1 MGMGSM
7 NGGGRRGLVAEINVT
22 PLVDVM
28 LVLLIIFMVTAP
40 MMTQGLDVELPET
53 TAKSLR
59 QDDEPL
65 VVTVNKEG
73 EISLGKVK
81 VTNVQLREQLGKM
94 GEEEKKKPIY
104 LHADK
109 NVPYGNVVTV
119 MSDIKQAGFEKLG
132 MVTQPADEK
141 SKEAKP

>member
-40 MMTQGLDVELPET
+40 MMTQGLEVELPET
-53 TAKSLR
+53 TAKAMR
-59 QDDEPL
+59 QEEEPL
-65 VVTVNKEG
+65 VVTLNKDG
-73 EISLGKVK
+73 EIALGKIK
-81 VTNVQLREQLGKM
+81 VSNVQLREQLGTM
-94 GEEEKKKPIY
+94 TDEAKKAPIY

-109 NVPYGNVVTV
+109 NVPYGEVVKI
-119 MSDIKQAGFEKLG
+119 MADIKQAGFEKLG
-132 MVTQPADEK
+132 MVTQPDEEK
-141 SKEAKP
+141 Q

>member
-1 MGMGSM
+1 MGT

-40 MMTQGLDVELPET
+40 MMTQGLEVELPET

-65 VVTVNKEG
+65 VVTLNKEG
-73 EISLGKVK
+73 EISLRKIKV
-81 VTNVQLREQLGKM
+81 NNIQLREQLAAM
-94 GEEEKKKPIY
+94 GEEEKKRPIY

-109 NVPYGNVVTV
+109 NVPYGSVVNV
-119 MSDIKQAGFEKLG
+119 MADIKQAGFEKLG
-132 MVTQPADEK
+132 MVTQPEEEK
-141 SKEAKP
+141 K